1 MSSIL
6 LYTTVG
12 CHLCEAAKTV
22 LWPLLTEFGLRL
34 EEVDIADSDELI
46 ERYGIRIPVIAFEQ
60 SVKELAWPFSAEQA
74 RSFINDYQQINA
86 D

>member
-1 MSSIL
+1 MTSIL
-6 LYTTVG
+6 LYTTAG

-34 EEVDIADSDELI
+34 KEVDIADSDDLI
-46 ERYGIRIPVIAFEQ
+46 ERYGVRIPVIAFEQ
-60 SVKELAWPFSAEQA
+60 SVTELAWPFSAEQA
-74 RSFINDYQQINA
+74 WGFISDYQQSSA

>member
-6 LYTTVG
+6 LYTTAG

-46 ERYGIRIPVIAFEQ
+46 ERYGIRIPVIAFEH
-60 SVKELAWPFSAEQA
+60 SVTELAWPFSAEQA
-74 RSFINDYQQINA
+74 WVFINDYRQLNA